1 MFRLLSSLADFMFP
15 RTCMVCGRE
24 LMASETDL
32 CMICRADIPLTR
44 YFGMKRNPMADVF
57 NARIQETVEES
68 GRCEAYAFAT
78 ALFHYSSESGYA
90 SITRELK
97 YGRALG
103 EGRRFARILGNEL
116 ASSPLFKDVDLIVP
130 VPLHRRRLWE
140 RGYNQA
146 EVIASEICSCLPG
159 ARLEKRLLERVR
171 KTRSQATLHSHER
184 AGNVRGAFRVREACA
199 GVAQTSGSSP
209 RHILIVD
216 DVFTTGATIAECHRA
231 LREVFDPQVRISAAT
246 LGVAGL
252 E

>member
-1 MFRLLSSLADFMFP
+1 MLRLLSCLADFMFP
-15 RTCMVCGRE
+15 RSCMVCGRE

-32 CMICRADIPLTR
+32 CMVCRADIPFTR
-44 YFGMKRNPMADVF
+44 YSGMKRNPMADVF
-57 NARIQETVEES
+57 NARIQECVEES
-68 GRCEAYAFAT
+68 GISEAYAFAT

-90 SITRELK
+90 SFTRELK

-103 EGRRFARILGNEL
+103 EGKRFARMLGEEL
-116 ASSPLFKDVDLIVP
+116 ASSPLYKDVDLVVP
-130 VPLHRRRLWE
+130 VPLHRRRLRE

-146 EVIASEICSCLPG
+146 EIIAREICRCLPE
-159 ARLEKRLLERVR
+159 ARLEKGLLERAR
-171 KTRSQATLHSHER
+171 KTRSQATLRSHER
-184 AGNVRGAFRVREACA
+184 AGNVRGAFRASAAKR
-199 GVAQTSGSSP
+199 AQPPG
-209 RHILIVD
+209 HILIVD